1 MCLVEIEPRLLIA
14 GGSESFMGG
23 LKSELLISGA
33 LARLS
38 GRAPRCSNGA
48 SLTVGLVPRVTPD
61 RLATHNYPTLLKLEL

>member
-48 SLTVGLVPRVTPD
+48 LPD
-61 RLATHNYPTLLKLEL
+61 GRASAPHHARLGSNTQLPHSPKA